1 MNYLEIAIDEKDFR
15 NTLTDSRG
23 KSYTIVD
30 SQNLN
35 GHEMLS
41 IRPSYDSYYN
51 DETFTKNKI
60 VIHGTQGDLK
70 QDISSLTKKNIKT
83 SAAFV
88 VARDGTIYE
97 LFDPQ
102 KWAYHTG
109 SGYSF
114 RKDYISERSIAIELS
129 NMGPLELNQNDLY
142 NVVTRKNKTANVYC
156 SEIDTSQYTKLD
168 EPFKGRVHFAS
179 YPIEQ
184 IDALVELINY
194 ISDKYKIPKEILP
207 ENERFEKM
215 SARKAIDFKGICTDL
230 NFNHNKLDVGPEF
243 PWDVFID
250 KLFPSTVSEESIM
263 ADIVDVK
270 IVESIQSPPSKS
282 QEEVKVNV
290 LNGRVYPENIQE
302 LKEFYYLAPVKKKT
316 LWEKIKSWF

>member
-41 IRPSYDSYYN
+41 IRPSYNSYYN

-142 NVVTRKNKTANVYC
+142 NVVTRKNKSANVYC

-215 SARKAIDFKGICTDL
+215 SARKALDFNGICTDL
-230 NFNHNKLDVGPEF
+230 NFNSDKMDIGPDF
-243 PWDVFID
+243 PWNTFLD
-250 KLFPSTVSEESIM
+250 KLFPNTVSEESIM
-263 ADIVDVK
+263 AEPV
-270 IVESIQSPPSKS
+270 
-282 QEEVKVNV
+282 EVKVVEQSQSSPIKPREEIRINIV
-290 LNGRVYPENIQE
+290 NGKINMEEI
-302 LKEFYYLAPVKKKT
+302 KEFFYLAPVKKKSF
-316 LWEKIKSWF
+316 WEKIKSWF